1 MPTPRYDRE
10 AWTKEL
16 NEELPALLATHQ
28 RELAATPEENPER
41 REALQWMIKQ
51 AEIRMADLRERLTRP
66 ADRGAAPAADV

>member
-28 RELAATPEENPER
+28 RELAATPEADSER
-41 REALQWMIKQ
+41 
-51 AEIRMADLRERLTRP
+51 AEMRMADLRARLDRP
-66 ADRGAAPAADV
+66 GDPAAAADDA